1 MAAGSG
7 GSEIQRRLGLRS
19 SLWPSSMAGFLEV
32 SIHDAG
38 VSKTLMK
45 EDPAPTYDYII
56 VGGGTLGAVLA
67 SRLSEDPT
75 VSVLVLEKGQ
85 LVDTWTTRI
94 PLLSANLTSKDFL
107 GVKWMS
113 VPQTNADNRTLPMVR
128 GEVLG
133 GGSRINGALYTRGT
147 PGDYNRW
154 EELGNVGWGYNDL
167 EPYFV
172 KSENTLTHPASRF
185 RGKEGP
191 WKNKKAVDP

>member
-45 EDPAPTYDYII
+45 EDPAPTYDYIV

-85 LVDTWTTRI
+85 VVDTWITRI
-94 PLLSANLTSKDFL
+94 PLLFANPTSKNFRR
-107 GVKWMS
+107 S
-113 VPQTNADNRTLPMVR
+113 PR
-128 GEVLG
+128 

-147 PGDYNRW
+147 PYDYNRW

-167 EPYFV
+167 EPY
-172 KSENTLTHPASRF
+172 
-185 RGKEGP
+185 
-191 WKNKKAVDP
+191 